1 LHARLTRVLHR
12 NLTRLD
18 RLRRRI
24 ALCFLSWRWVTPIC
38 KYYRQLAQYSVQ
50 FNTLPPL
57 HRKGLL
63 LCRYY
68 WFGGT
73 DRGED
78 LLIFASD
85 YPHHEGTD
93 NPIGRFEKTMKT
105 TPKALKQKFYTENFK
120 VLLDKN

>member
-1 LHARLTRVLHR
+1 MRQTVLTVSRQ
-12 NLTRLD
+12 
-18 RLRRRI
+18 
-24 ALCFLSWRWVTPIC
+24 PIWHHIGLNA
-38 KYYRQLAQYSVQ
+38 KRHPGV
-50 FNTLPPL
+50 PPL